1 MNFDEELDYQSR
13 EEQFSIKDLVH
24 RAEEED
30 IKKNKDLFNFGDSF
44 ELGQDSNE
52 HEPDFYGEEGVD
64 IKDRKEVG

>member
-30 IKKNKDLFNFGDSF
+30 IKKNNDLFNFGDSF

-52 HEPDFYGEEGVD
+52 HEPDFYEEGGVD